1 MNAIDLNDTTKY
13 NNEIEYYSEKTVR
26 IITKLYLLKNNFH
39 FIL

>member
-26 IITKLYLLKNNFH
+26 GSLQN
-39 FIL
+39 